1 MNRIEQTVKLYQ
13 QDVYLKECRARVL
26 RAEGDLAVLDQTV
39 FFPTG
44 GGQSCDTGTIDGR
57 PVTEVFEKDDLVYH
71 RLDQV
76 TGLSPGQE
84 VTCSIDWEHRFDNM
98 QRHCGEH
105 ILSGICYQLF
115 GGVNRGFHMGQDYMT
130 VDISLEKDPS
140 VKEIT
145 WEMAK
150 EAELRTN
157 EVIWSNAPVTTL
169 RFETRQEAEKMPLRK
184 ALAIDEEISI
194 VCVGDINNAADCVA
208 CCGTHPSTAGQVGL
222 VKLYKVEHYK
232 GMFRIYFEAG
242 KRALLDYEK
251 KHDLVTVLGNRFS
264 AGADDLMD
272 KIRSREEK
280 NKAVKNE
287 LHTLRQSVIQSRIGE
302 IRSRL
307 SDLQQE
313 TLSEA
318 ASPILVCEYADM
330 KTADILNI
338 GKPLSQELSKLLVLI
353 SSQDNTALLFSNG
366 TVDCGKLV
374 REYASIYNGKGGGKA
389 ASARAIFP
397 EREGLDTFLALLDRH
412 LR

>member
-1 MNRIEQTVKLYQ
+1 MNQIKETVKLYQ
-13 QDVYLKECRARVL
+13 RDVYLKKCSSQVL
-26 RAEGDLAVLDQTV
+26 WANEDLVALDQTI

-44 GGQSCDTGTIDGR
+44 GGQSCDLGTIDEY
-57 PVTEVFEKDDLVYH
+57 PVTEVFEKENLVYH
-71 RLDQV
+71 RLKQSS
-76 TGLSPGQE
+76 GLAPGQE
-84 VTCSIDWEHRFDNM
+84 VTCSIDWERRFDNM

-105 ILSGICYQLF
+105 ILSGICYRLF

-130 VDISLEKDPS
+130 VDISLEEDPS

-150 EAELRTN
+150 KAELCTN

-194 VCVGDINNAADCVA
+194 VCVGDVSNAADCVA

-242 KRALLDYEK
+242 KRALLDYDK
-251 KHDLVTVLGNRFS
+251 KHDLVTILGNRFS
-264 AGADDLMD
+264 AGSDDLFD

-287 LHTLRQSVIQSRIGE
+287 LHILRQSVIQSRVRD

-307 SDLQQE
+307 AELQQE
-313 TLSEA
+313 AGAGKTHS
-318 ASPILVCEYADM
+318 ILVCEYGDM
-330 KTADILNI
+330 KTEDLLNI
-338 GKPLSQELSKLLVLI
+338 GQPLIQEIQKLLVLI
-353 SSQDNTALLFSNG
+353 SSQDNTALLFSDG

-374 REYASIYNGKGGGKA
+374 KENASIYNGKGGGKA
-389 ASARAIFP
+389 TSARAIFP
-397 EREGLDTFLALLDRH
+397 KREGLDTFLDLLDKH